1 MQTHKTKRYLAPLRH
16 EHPHEAAL
24 ITELMVLPMRRRA
37 DRVRE
42 LMARGAFR
50 DVPPVPYTS
59 GHARGDIHLTP
70 VRLGIYLYP
79 TAPGDA
85 AVLADIELVHP
96 KLVSEFLRDRLI
108 AGLLGKLQPVDIEI
122 DACATAAAAS
132 SAPSRKPVDAVI
144 ATAKANG
151 IVGFP
156 TTPPNPSR
164 DTAPAAPPSTTTS
177 AVKRPEL
184 LKLFQ

>member
-1 MQTHKTKRYLAPLRH
+1 MIA
-16 EHPHEAAL
+16 
-24 ITELMVLPMRRRA
+24 ELMALPMRRRA

-42 LMARGAFR
+42 LLARGAFR
-50 DVPPVPYTS
+50 EIPQVPYTS
-59 GHARGDIHLTP
+59 GHARNDAPLAP

-85 AVLADIELVHP
+85 AVLADVELVHP

-108 AGLLGKLQPVDIEI
+108 AGLLGQLQTLDLEI
-122 DACATAAAAS
+122 DTVATSTATMASAEPSRKPIATATTSTKSNGIQGLPSTPPNQSLETAPAAS
-132 SAPSRKPVDAVI
+132 SAPP
-144 ATAKANG
+144 TA
-151 IVGFP
+151 
-156 TTPPNPSR
+156 
-164 DTAPAAPPSTTTS
+164 